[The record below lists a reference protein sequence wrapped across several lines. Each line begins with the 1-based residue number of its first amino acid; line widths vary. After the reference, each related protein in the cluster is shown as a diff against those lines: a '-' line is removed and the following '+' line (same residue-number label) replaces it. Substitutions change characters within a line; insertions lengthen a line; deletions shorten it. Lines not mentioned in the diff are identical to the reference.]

1 MMGIMNAPISR
12 YDSLR
17 DDILTFIKIT
27 GDDLAL
33 IQHHRDF
40 FVNHAEALVGFIL
53 QELSS
58 HPPTRAVFDEGRGD
72 SERLGA
78 SVTAWL
84 LGVLEADDTDELW
97 RRHYRIGIEHIRRG
111 IPNRHMMGLATRIRE
126 LLLPIMLDKLG
137 QEDGLKLFLAFQ
149 RFLDA
154 VVALTATLVDEGQK
168 RCLMRTTGFSEV
180 LIERLQATVFDEIAV
195 ELGA

>member
-1 MMGIMNAPISR
+1 MMTEPVQH

-27 GDDLAL
+27 GDDLEL
-33 IQHHRDF
+33 MQRHRDF
-40 FVNHAEALVGFIL
+40 FVTNAEALVGFIL

-72 SERLGA
+72 AERLGA

-84 LGVLEADDTDELW
+84 LEVLEADDQDQLW
-97 RRHYRIGIEHIRRG
+97 QRHYRIGIEHIRRR

-126 LLLPIMLDKLG
+126 LLLPMMLDALG
-137 QEDGLKLFLAFQ
+137 QEQGLALFLAFQ

-154 VVALTATLVDEGQK
+154 VVALTSTLVDEGQK
-168 RCLMRTTGFSEV
+168 RCLMRITGFSEV
-180 LIERLQATVFDEIAV
+180 LLDRLQATVFDEIAT

>member
-1 MMGIMNAPISR
+1 MMKEPLQH

-27 GDDLAL
+27 GDDLEL
-33 IQHHRDF
+33 MQRHRDF
-40 FVNHAEALVGFIL
+40 FVTNAEALVGFIL

-72 SERLGA
+72 AERLGA

-84 LGVLEADDTDELW
+84 LEVLEADDQGQLW
-97 RRHYRIGIEHIRRG
+97 QRHYRIGIEHIRRR

-126 LLLPIMLDKLG
+126 LLLPMMLDALG
-137 QEDGLKLFLAFQ
+137 QEQGLALFLAFQ

-154 VVALTATLVDEGQK
+154 VVALTSTLVDEGQK
-168 RCLMRTTGFSEV
+168 RCLMRITGFSEV
-180 LIERLQATVFDEIAV
+180 LLDRLQATVFDEIAT

>member
-1 MMGIMNAPISR
+1 MMTEPLQH

-27 GDDLAL
+27 GDDLEL
-33 IQHHRDF
+33 MQRHRDF
-40 FVNHAEALVGFIL
+40 FVTNAEALVGFIL

-72 SERLGA
+72 AERLGA

-84 LGVLEADDTDELW
+84 LEVLEADDQDQLW
-97 RRHYRIGIEHIRRG
+97 QRHYRIGIEHIRRR

-126 LLLPIMLDKLG
+126 LLLPMMLDALG
-137 QEDGLKLFLAFQ
+137 QEQGLALFLAFQ

-154 VVALTATLVDEGQK
+154 VVALTSTLVDEGQK
-168 RCLMRTTGFSEV
+168 RCLMRITGFSEV
-180 LIERLQATVFDEIAV
+180 LLDRLQATVFDEIAT